1 MVTTKELGFYQ
12 HILKVNIVLGL
23 GNSLT
28 NLYASGG
35 FTPADLSDLEL
46 WLKHASGLSNTDS
59 PATGQ
64 FPSSGGS
71 NQISKWDDVSGN
83 NRSAISPGSDYPTW
97 DEDEKALDF
106 SGTSD
111 VLSLSE
117 NEIDISGEFSI
128 FFRLKFESATINNT
142 DIVTSDTGG
151 THFIRFQSNKAIRL
165 KIASGPLNFSWPSP
179 VLTFNLN
186 YHTIGITRDDS
197 NDVRVYVDGV
207 AASEN
212 GSVAASNI
220 FRVNTIEGGS
230 DVFLKSMI
238 ITSNKLSSDDQANL
252 EAYLSTQ
259 N

>member
-1 MVTTKELGFYQ
+1 M
-12 HILKVNIVLGL
+12 LGL
-23 GNSLT
+23 GNKLSRNNKATLH
-28 NLYASGG
+28 GG
-35 FTPADLSDLEL
+35 FTPANLSDLEL

-64 FPSSGGS
+64 FPSDGGS

-83 NRSAISPGSDYPTW
+83 NRSAISPGSNYPTW
-97 DEDEKALDF
+97 DATENALDF
-106 SGTSD
+106 SGSSD

-128 FFRLKFESATINNT
+128 FFRLKFQNATINNT
-142 DIVTSDTGG
+142 DVVTSDTGG

-165 KIASGPLNFSWPSP
+165 KIASGPLNFSWPSTM
-179 VLTFNLN
+179 VGTSSF
-186 YHTIGITRDDS
+186 HTVGVKRDDS
-197 NDVRVYVDGV
+197 NNLSAYIDGV

-212 GSVAASNI
+212 GSVSAPNI

-230 DVFLKSMI
+230 DMFLKSMI
-238 ITSNKLSSDDQANL
+238 ITSNELSSDDQANL
-252 EAYLSTQ
+252 ETYLSAQ